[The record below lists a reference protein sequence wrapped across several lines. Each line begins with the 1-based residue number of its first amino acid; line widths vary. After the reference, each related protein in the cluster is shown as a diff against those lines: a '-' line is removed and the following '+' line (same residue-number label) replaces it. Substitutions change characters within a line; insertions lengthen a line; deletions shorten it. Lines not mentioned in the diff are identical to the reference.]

1 MEKPKL
7 EDINSSK
14 IKPMKKTEFKK
25 NQKEVLMNL

>member
-25 NQKEVLMNL
+25 TKKKF